1 MIIELIAVV
10 ALQSEMTCFSVSS
23 IDVDMIN
30 LFQLDLAYIPGC
42 VDLDS
47 PSPSLSVQL
56 KIQRDEFTLTCAYSN
71 LQLYNTLKLTCNC
84 EQSDSS
90 CQSYKHN
97 NIYADIESSRR
108 NLPESFTYNLII
120 YIIDDQ
126 NSFSQTIYLKSVT
139 KINYVAVFVPIS
151 VAIAAGIVYLVF
163 TKLKKKE
170 KVERVVT
177 PKTSAQIRT
186 EIMVPVEGGVS
197 V

>member
-1 MIIELIAVV
+1 MIIELIAIV
-10 ALQSEMTCFSVSS
+10 ALQSEMNCFSVSS
-23 IDVDMIN
+23 IAVDMIS

-56 KIQRDEFTLTCAYSN
+56 RVQRDEFSLTCDYSN
-71 LQLYNTLKLTCNC
+71 LQLQSVLKLSCNC

-90 CQSYKHN
+90 CQSYKHTR
-97 NIYADIESSRR
+97 IYADIESSRR
-108 NLPESFTYNLII
+108 NLPDSFTYNLQFTIG
-120 YIIDDQ
+120 
-126 NSFSQTIYLKSVT
+126 SFSQSIFIKST
-139 KINYVAVFVPIS
+139 NKINYVAVFVPIS
-151 VAIAAGIVYLVF
+151 IAIAAGIIYFVF

-177 PKTSAQIRT
+177 PKTSAQVQT
-186 EIMVPVEGGVS
+186 QIMVPQIMVEGGVS